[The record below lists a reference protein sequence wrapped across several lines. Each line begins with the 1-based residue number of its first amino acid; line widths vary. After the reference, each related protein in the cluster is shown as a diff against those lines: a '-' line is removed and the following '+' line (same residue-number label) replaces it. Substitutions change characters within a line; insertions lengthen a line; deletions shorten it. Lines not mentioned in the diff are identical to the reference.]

1 MRALIVSPS
10 TKTNEGIQ
18 ERLHREGMI
27 VDLTDSGEGLELGGI
42 DYDVLLL
49 DYDRGGEDVLRNIRA
64 AQIRVPVIA
73 LTRFSDRRRLRPWQV
88 GADDVVTMPCLGE
101 ELVAR
106 TRALVRRSMGHAAP
120 VLRIGPLTFD
130 LDRREILD
138 GTRRVR
144 LTPNQYRLFE
154 LLALR
159 LDRVVTKAEL
169 MQHIYATDADEPAV
183 KIIDVMISKI
193 RAKLPPGLIETV
205 YGLGYKLLQEPA
217 AKLLV
222 AAEAVWTP

>member
-42 DYDVLLL
+42 DYDVVLLY
-49 DYDRGGEDVLRNIRA
+49 YDRGGEDVLRNIRA

-106 TRALVRRSMGHAAP
+106 MRALVRRSMGHAAP

-205 YGLGYKLLQEPA
+205 YGLGDKLLQEPA

-222 AAEAVWTP
+222 AA

>member
-10 TKTNEGIQ
+10 TKTNEGIR
-18 ERLHREGMI
+18 ERLHRDGMI

-49 DYDRGGEDVLRNIRA
+49 DYDRDVLRNIRA

-106 TRALVRRSMGHAAP
+106 MRALV
-120 VLRIGPLTFD
+120 
-130 LDRREILD
+130 
-138 GTRRVR
+138 
-144 LTPNQYRLFE
+144 
-154 LLALR
+154 
-159 LDRVVTKAEL
+159 
-169 MQHIYATDADEPAV
+169 
-183 KIIDVMISKI
+183 
-193 RAKLPPGLIETV
+193 
-205 YGLGYKLLQEPA
+205 
-217 AKLLV
+217 
-222 AAEAVWTP
+222 